1 MELTLLVAAGS
12 LAVGVIAVFL
22 GRMDKRRDRQRHIEV
37 RVADMPFW
45 QPAAVQ
51 RWGWSG
57 LEVYWEKARVND
69 PRLVQAEF
77 RNVGRIELKCTD
89 LSEPPT
95 VETGDAAILAACAF
109 LRTGDQQAPRSI
121 ARITRH
127 GDRIEVPGVLLN
139 PGDMLTVQLL
149 LDGGSRL
156 PMCYLHASGFH
167 VTTGD
172 QTRASVSLSGAVRS
186 VGGKA

>member
-1 MELTLLVAAGS
+1 MEATLLVAAGS
-12 LAVGVIAVFL
+12 LAVGVITVVL
-22 GRMDKRRDRQRHIEV
+22 GRLDKRRDRQRHIEV
-37 RVADMPFW
+37 IVADMPFW

-57 LEVYWEKARVND
+57 LEVYWEQVRVRD

-77 RNVGRIELKCTD
+77 RNVGRIELKSTD

-109 LRTGDQQAPRSI
+109 LRTGDQQVPRSI

-127 GDRIEVPGVLLN
+127 SDRIEVPGVLLN
-139 PGDMLTVQLL
+139 PGDVLTVQLL

-156 PMCYLHASGFH
+156 PICYLHASGFH
-167 VTTGD
+167 VTTSD
-172 QTRASVSLSGAVRS
+172 QGGQPVARAGS
-186 VGGKA
+186 